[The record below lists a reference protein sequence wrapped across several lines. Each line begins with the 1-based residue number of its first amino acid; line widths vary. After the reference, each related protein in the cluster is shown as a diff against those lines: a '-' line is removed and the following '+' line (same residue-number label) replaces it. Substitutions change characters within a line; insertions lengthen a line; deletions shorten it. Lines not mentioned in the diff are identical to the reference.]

1 MRLPPR
7 SLYRLF
13 PLVARA
19 SRWSERRLTPSGRVV
34 LGLIVAATLFGIDM
48 RQTLA
53 WQVATLGSGLL
64 LASLIASLRWR
75 PRITV
80 RRVVPQY
87 ACDGQPFTY
96 FVEISNHGPRT
107 ERDLVLA
114 EQLHQPALS
123 WHDFRAR
130 RGRGRHLNVID
141 RAIGFPRW
149 VELRMRD
156 RGAAMAPLPV
166 PAIAPAGSVCV
177 AVEATPL
184 RRGWL
189 DFEGIDLLR
198 PDPLGIYRARL
209 RVAAPDRVLALP
221 RRHAVPALHL
231 AARRHFQ
238 KGGVSLAAAVG
249 DSQEFAALRDY
260 RHGDPRRHIHWRS
273 FAKTGKLI
281 VKEYQDEYFDRH
293 ALIIDTQVDPADEVL
308 FEAVIRVAASLAG
321 GPRPRDSIL
330 DLIFAG
336 REVVELS
343 AGRGLADTGRALAWL
358 AEARATGAGDIDPVT
373 DLLQARAGGL
383 ASALIVLGGFDASR
397 EALVDTLATHGV
409 RAAALIVTHD
419 ETAQPPYL
427 GSGQQRFTLRVAHLE
442 SDLAA
447 LAVLP

>member
-19 SRWSERRLTPSGRVV
+19 SRWSERRLTPGGRVV
-34 LGLIVAATLFGIDM
+34 LGLVVAAALFGIDM

-53 WQVATLGSGLL
+53 WQAATLGSGLL
-64 LASLIASLRWR
+64 LASLLASLRWR
-75 PRITV
+75 ARISV
-80 RRVVPQY
+80 RRVLPQY
-87 ACDGQPFTY
+87 ACDGQPFAY
-96 FVEISNHGPRT
+96 FLEITNHGAHT

-114 EQLHQPALS
+114 EQLHQPSLS

-130 RGRGRHLNVID
+130 RGQGRHLNVVD

-149 VELRMRD
+149 VELRLRD
-156 RGAAMAPLPV
+156 RGAAMTPLPV
-166 PAIAPAGSVCV
+166 PAIAAGASVRV
-177 AVEATPL
+177 TIEATPL
-184 RRGWL
+184 RRGWI
-189 DFEGIDLLR
+189 DFEGVELLR
-198 PDPLGIYRARL
+198 PDPLGICRARL
-209 RVAAPDRVLALP
+209 RVAAPGRVLALP

-231 AARRHFQ
+231 AARRHYQ
-238 KGGVSLAAAVG
+238 KGGVSLALAVG

-260 RHGDPRRHIHWRS
+260 RQGDPRRHIHWRS

-293 ALIIDTQVDPADEVL
+293 ALIIDTHVDPADEAR
-308 FEAVIRVAASLAG
+308 FEAIIRVAASLAG

-336 REVVELS
+336 REVVELC

-358 AEARATGAGDIDPVT
+358 AEARAAGAGDVDPVT
-373 DLLQARAGGL
+373 DLIGTRATGL
-383 ASALIVLGGFDASR
+383 ASALVVLGGFDASR
-397 EALVDTLATHGV
+397 EALLDTLATHGV

-419 ETAQPPYL
+419 ETARPPHV
-427 GSGQQRFTLRVAHLE
+427 GAGQQRFTVRVAHLE
-442 SDLAA
+442 GDLAA
-447 LAVLP
+447 LATLP

>member
-7 SLYRLF
+7 TLYRLF
-13 PLVARA
+13 PFVARA

-34 LGLIVAATLFGIDM
+34 LGLLVAAALFGIDM

-53 WQVATLGSGLL
+53 WQVATLGGGLL
-64 LASLIASLRWR
+64 LASLLASLRWR
-75 PRITV
+75 APISV
-80 RRVVPQY
+80 RRVMPRY
-87 ACDGQPFTY
+87 ACEGQPFTY
-96 FVEISNHGPRT
+96 FVEITNHGTRT

-114 EQLHQPALS
+114 EQLHQPDLS

-130 RGRGRHLNVID
+130 RGRARHLNVVD
-141 RAIGFPRW
+141 GAIGFPRW

-156 RGAAMAPLPV
+156 RGAVVTPLPV
-166 PAIAPAGSVCV
+166 PALAAGASVRV
-177 AVEATPL
+177 AVAATPL
-184 RRGWL
+184 RRGWI
-189 DFEGIDLLR
+189 DFEGVELLR
-198 PDPLGIYRARL
+198 PDPLGICRARL
-209 RVAAPDRVLALP
+209 RVAVPDRVLALP

-231 AARRHFQ
+231 AARRHYQ
-238 KGGVSLAAAVG
+238 RGGVSLALAVG

-293 ALIIDTQVDPADEVL
+293 ALIIDTHVDPADETL

-358 AEARATGAGDIDPVT
+358 AEARAAGAGDVDPVT
-373 DLLQARAGGL
+373 DLIGARAGGL
-383 ASALIVLGGFDASR
+383 ASALVVLGGLDASR
-397 EALVDTLATHGV
+397 EALLDSLATHGV
-409 RAAALIVTHD
+409 RAAALIVSHD
-419 ETAQPPYL
+419 ETAQPPHL
-427 GSGQQRFTLRVAHLE
+427 GGGQQRFTVRVAHLE